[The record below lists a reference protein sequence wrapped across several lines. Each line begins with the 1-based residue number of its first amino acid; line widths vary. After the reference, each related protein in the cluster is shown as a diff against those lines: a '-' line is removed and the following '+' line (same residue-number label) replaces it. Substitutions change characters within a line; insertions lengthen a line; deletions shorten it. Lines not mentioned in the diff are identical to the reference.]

1 MSSFGFLRPAPE
13 LFMARHRSHFAT
25 QLFVRTLARI
35 GHKALGSTRA
45 FARGITPTSRGI
57 ERRPAEEDQ
66 RCFFK
71 PLGWRAQ
78 KRRGKHC
85 PIHDAP
91 AVTFVT
97 ACYAFV
103 TDQTL
108 ISSNVDGL
116 CYACYG
122 SRHPSFINRTPLQ
135 RFNASTLQ
143 PPLAVAPPLRL
154 VGATCCTSN
163 LNFVQ

>member
-1 MSSFGFLRPAPE
+1 VHLVQCSGSPKGSFDH
-13 LFMARHRSHFAT
+13 RHRSHFAT
-25 QLFVRTLARI
+25 QLFVRILARV

-57 ERRPAEEDQ
+57 ERRPAEEDR

-71 PLGWRAQ
+71 PLEHRNAV
-78 KRRGKHC
+78 GKHC
-85 PIHDAP
+85 PLHDAP
-91 AVTFVT
+91 AVTFVTFVTFVTACYAFVT

-122 SRHPSFINRTPLQ
+122 SRHPSFINWAPLQ
-135 RFNASTLQ
+135 RFNASTIQ
-143 PPLAVAPPLRL
+143 PPLAVAPP
-154 VGATCCTSN
+154 
-163 LNFVQ
+163 